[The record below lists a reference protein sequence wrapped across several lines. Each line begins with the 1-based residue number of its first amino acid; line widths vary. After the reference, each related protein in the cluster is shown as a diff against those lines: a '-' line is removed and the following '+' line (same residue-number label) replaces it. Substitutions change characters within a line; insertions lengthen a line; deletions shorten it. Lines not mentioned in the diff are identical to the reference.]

1 MGRVLSFED
10 HALARLRDR
19 LGIAETARA
28 DLLAFARGH
37 SEAVATI
44 HHAVLHT
51 LVADSFEM
59 MLDIVVHDWPAL
71 LEVDLAVLALVI
83 GEEGFLV
90 GRDGITHLDPAIV
103 DRSAALGGAVTRS
116 VERGHALFGGDA
128 QCVRTEALVPV
139 AAGDSSLPRGLLLLG
154 QHSPV
159 DPGSI
164 HGAELLE
171 FLGHFLAAMMQRWLT
186 LPNTG
191 PPTMG
196 PTPPAP

>member
-44 HHAVLHT
+44 HRAVLHT
-51 LVADSFEM
+51 LVADSFET
-59 MLDIVVHDWPAL
+59 MLDIVAHDWPAL
-71 LEVDLAVLALVI
+71 LEVDFAVLALVI
-83 GEEGFLV
+83 GDDGFLV
-90 GRDGITHLDPAIV
+90 GRDGIGHLDPAIV
-103 DRSAALGGAVTRS
+103 DRSARLSGAVTRS
-116 VERGHALFGGDA
+116 VGQGHALFGGDA
-128 QCVRTEALVPV
+128 RQVRTEALVPV
-139 AAGDSSLPRGLLLLG
+139 AAADPWLPRGLLLLG

-159 DPGSI
+159 DPGSV

-186 LPNTG
+186 LPNPG
-191 PPTMG
+191 PTTTG
-196 PTPPAP
+196 PTPPAL